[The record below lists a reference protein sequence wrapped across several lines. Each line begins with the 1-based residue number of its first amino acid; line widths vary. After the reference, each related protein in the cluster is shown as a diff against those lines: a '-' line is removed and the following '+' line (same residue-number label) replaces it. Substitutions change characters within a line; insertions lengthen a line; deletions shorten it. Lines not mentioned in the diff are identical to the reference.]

1 MNIKKIVLFLFI
13 IVISLC
19 ITSCRGNNLT
29 KEDKQSKTTILTSDI
44 VSKINKEYIDED
56 FINWIIKNYN
66 VDINYFNDYL
76 SKNEYDDLIF
86 HKLTGYSLRVLTDNY
101 NNLYENK
108 NNIAFID
115 DTNEILFVGDVSLA
129 DNWFIMKEYDKTKNI
144 ESILSRDIISMMN
157 SSFTVV
163 NNEFTI
169 SNRGTKM
176 PNKMYTFRASKDRLK
191 LYEEMGVNLVTLA
204 NNHVYDYGIDAF
216 NDTLDYLE
224 EYNIPYIGAGRNL
237 EEAKKIY
244 YFIINGYKV
253 AFVNATRAEKNILT
267 PGASDNSGGVLR
279 CYDTTIFKEVIK
291 EAKENSD
298 YVIALV
304 HYGKESSHKLE
315 DVQTK
320 SSYEYIDSG
329 ADVIVGTHAHV
340 LQGIEF
346 YKNKPI
352 IYNLGNFMFNCE
364 KVDTGI
370 FKIVLNDDGTMDYYF
385 IPALQENNHTKLVSG
400 SDKIRIINDMNAFSV
415 NAYID
420 KNNKIGEK

>member
-19 ITSCRGNNLT
+19 ITSCWGNNLT

-86 HKLTGYSLRVLTDNY
+86 RKLTGYSLRVLTDNY

-129 DNWFIMKEYDKTKNI
+129 DNWFIMKEYDKTENI
-144 ESILSRDIISMMN
+144 ESILSRDIISMMKR
-157 SSFTVV
+157 SFTVV

-204 NNHVYDYGIDAF
+204 NTHVYDYGIDAF

-224 EYNIPYIGAGRNL
+224 E
-237 EEAKKIY
+237 
-244 YFIINGYKV
+244 
-253 AFVNATRAEKNILT
+253 
-267 PGASDNSGGVLR
+267 
-279 CYDTTIFKEVIK
+279 
-291 EAKENSD
+291 
-298 YVIALV
+298 
-304 HYGKESSHKLE
+304 
-315 DVQTK
+315 
-320 SSYEYIDSG
+320 
-329 ADVIVGTHAHV
+329 
-340 LQGIEF
+340 
-346 YKNKPI
+346 
-352 IYNLGNFMFNCE
+352 
-364 KVDTGI
+364 
-370 FKIVLNDDGTMDYYF
+370 
-385 IPALQENNHTKLVSG
+385 
-400 SDKIRIINDMNAFSV
+400 
-415 NAYID
+415 
-420 KNNKIGEK
+420 